1 MLKISTIDS
10 SLRDTIKTKVYRMF
24 GKSRPSLTMSTWI
37 KNRVFVLA
45 LVLLVTSVFQVSF
58 TWTQYGDNSYS
69 GQGVIKGDGRGYYDY
84 LTSIFIDD
92 DLDHQIA
99 NGRTIVETEGGAV
112 NKYYSG
118 SALLMLPF
126 FLTAL
131 LFAHV
136 SGSSAQGFEI
146 PFQFGMAL
154 AALFYMLIGLIFI
167 YKTLSVYRIKPTIQ
181 SIIIIVIGLG
191 TNLLFYVSEEITY
204 AHNYS
209 FFAIAVFTYNAIK
222 YFQTPNLKNLLWAS
236 AFFGLTV
243 LIRPVDGL
251 VFFSLPFLSTG
262 KNAFLSGIKFLF
274 SKLHFVLTAIAVIFL
289 FVFVQLLLYKAQTDH
304 WVVWSYANEGFY
316 FSNPAFFKFLLS
328 FKRGWLIFTPFF
340 LLLIPSMVLLF
351 KQKRFAFWSFL
362 LFFIGVVYILS
373 SWWTW
378 HYGGSFGSRPMID
391 FYAILVIPIGLFIN
405 STEHRIQKLGV
416 ISFLMLCILLNFI
429 QSYQANRLILPSL
442 NLNADA
448 YFWAFG
454 KLGSEHSQKLGGRS
468 DIKPYHHSETIIYE
482 GEWLALNN
490 DHWTV
495 NHIDTFETIPSAV
508 YNEII
513 EYNVTFRY
521 EFTEAE
527 SDRVFLELELDRKEY
542 EPNAASKAFVVIR
555 LKDSTGKDKYYDS
568 FKVND
573 RPDLAVEQWK
583 RWFYQYNIPVLIDK
597 DDKLVV
603 YVWNKELTSFNVRQ
617 PKLKLIKLN

>member
-1 MLKISTIDS
+1 
-10 SLRDTIKTKVYRMF
+10 
-24 GKSRPSLTMSTWI
+24 
-37 KNRVFVLA
+37 
-45 LVLLVTSVFQVSF
+45 
-58 TWTQYGDNSYS
+58 
-69 GQGVIKGDGRGYYDY
+69 
-84 LTSIFIDD
+84 
-92 DLDHQIA
+92 
-99 NGRTIVETEGGAV
+99 
-112 NKYYSG
+112 
-118 SALLMLPF
+118 
-126 FLTAL
+126 
-131 LFAHV
+131 
-136 SGSSAQGFEI
+136 
-146 PFQFGMAL
+146 
-154 AALFYMLIGLIFI
+154 
-167 YKTLSVYRIKPTIQ
+167 
-181 SIIIIVIGLG
+181 
-191 TNLLFYVSEEITY
+191 
-204 AHNYS
+204 
-209 FFAIAVFTYNAIK
+209 
-222 YFQTPNLKNLLWAS
+222 
-236 AFFGLTV
+236 
-243 LIRPVDGL
+243 
-251 VFFSLPFLSTG
+251 
-262 KNAFLSGIKFLF
+262 
-274 SKLHFVLTAIAVIFL
+274 
-289 FVFVQLLLYKAQTDH
+289 
-304 WVVWSYANEGFY
+304 
-316 FSNPAFFKFLLS
+316 
-328 FKRGWLIFTPFF
+328 
-340 LLLIPSMVLLF
+340 
-351 KQKRFAFWSFL
+351 
-362 LFFIGVVYILS
+362 
-373 SWWTW
+373 
-378 HYGGSFGSRPMID
+378 
-391 FYAILVIPIGLFIN
+391 
-405 STEHRIQKLGV
+405 
-416 ISFLMLCILLNFI
+416 MLCILLNFI

-617 PKLKLIKLN
+617 PKLKLINLN